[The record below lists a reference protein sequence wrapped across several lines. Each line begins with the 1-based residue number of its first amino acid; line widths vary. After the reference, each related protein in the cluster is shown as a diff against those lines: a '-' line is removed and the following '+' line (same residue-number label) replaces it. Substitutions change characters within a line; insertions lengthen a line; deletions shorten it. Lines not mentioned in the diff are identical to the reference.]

1 MPIFLIRLT
10 ATAYE
15 KVYFLCK
22 IYFYF

>member
-10 ATAYE
+10 ATAHQ

-22 IYFYF
+22 MYLYF